1 MKRTVV
7 ILLVVA
13 MLLSTVAFAAEMRAQ
28 PATLSLSFDGTTAN
42 CEVTATAS
50 NMNQS
55 ISATIKLYRGNTWLH
70 TWTVSDTGYLEFSET
85 WPVTS
90 GYTYKLTADLTINGT
105 TYPTVSTTRTC
116 N

>member
-1 MKRTVV
+1 MKRVIS
-7 ILLVVA
+7 ILLVAV
-13 MLLSTVAFAAEMRAQ
+13 MLLTTFAFAAEARIQ
-28 PATLSLSFDGTTAN
+28 PASLSLSFNGTTAN
-42 CEVTATAS
+42 CEVSATAS

-55 ISATIKLYRGNTWLH
+55 ISATIKLYRGNTCLH
-70 TWTVSDTGYLEFSET
+70 TWTVSDTGYLDFSET

-105 TYPTVSTTRTC
+105 TYPTVSTTRAC

>member
-1 MKRTVV
+1 MKRTVAL
-7 ILLVVA
+7 LLVVV
-13 MLLSTVAFAAEMRAQ
+13 LILSTAVFAAETRAQ